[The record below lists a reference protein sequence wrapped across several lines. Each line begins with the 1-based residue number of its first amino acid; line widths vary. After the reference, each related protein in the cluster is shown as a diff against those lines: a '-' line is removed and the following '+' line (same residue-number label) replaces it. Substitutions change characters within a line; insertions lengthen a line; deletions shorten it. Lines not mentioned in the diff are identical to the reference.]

1 MTDIFCQVPAATM
14 TRVTAASSRRA
25 ALLREIMSDHPRT
38 TGTAM
43 RLTAAIA
50 DQLGMPANDLQCLN
64 LLASAGSATPGWL
77 AERLGMTTS
86 AATKMLDRLARSGY
100 LTRSDDPD
108 DRRRIIVRPDLDR
121 IAALS
126 VYFEPM
132 WARMNEVLARYTD
145 EQLEFVIEFNR
156 VAAEITEEHIDRIRA
171 EGNAHPTRTPH
182 PQ

>member
-1 MTDIFCQVPAATM
+1 
-14 TRVTAASSRRA
+14 
-25 ALLREIMSDHPRT
+25 
-38 TGTAM
+38 M

-64 LLASAGSATPGWL
+64 LLASAGSATPSWL

-86 AATKMLDRLARSGY
+86 AATKMLDRLERSGY
-100 LTRSDDPD
+100 LARSNDPD
-108 DRRRIIVRPDLDR
+108 DRRRVIVRPDFER

-145 EQLEFVIEFNR
+145 EQLEFVIELNR
-156 VAAEITEEHIDRIRA
+156 VTAEITEEHIDRVRA

-182 PQ
+182 AQ